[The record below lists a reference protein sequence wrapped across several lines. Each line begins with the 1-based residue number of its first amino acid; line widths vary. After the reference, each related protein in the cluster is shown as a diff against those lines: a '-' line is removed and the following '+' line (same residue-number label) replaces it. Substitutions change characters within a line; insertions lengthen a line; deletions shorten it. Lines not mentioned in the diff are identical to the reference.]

1 MIVDNQRV
9 MRAQIPGTIV
19 LECMQEQMVHAC
31 LDF

>member
-1 MIVDNQRV
+1 MIVDNQQV

-19 LECMQEQMVHAC
+19 LEHMQDQMVHAR